1 MKINPD
7 LKAILAASTVSLL
20 AAAGLAYAGVYT
32 VGVSGS
38 EAGSIVL
45 NGATSGAVTVNVPA
59 VAGTTTFTLPGSNGT
74 ANQVL
79 QTNGSG
85 VTTWANAGTGNAN
98 TGSANTW
105 TAPQTF
111 STRVAS
117 TPVVLSGA
125 APIPDASTTN
135 VFTLTLSAATTI
147 ANPTNLVAGETL
159 TFIITQA
166 AGGYAVTWGAN
177 YKFSGTAPTMS
188 TGSGKVDVYTCTSP
202 AGTNCYMAGVSQ
214 NF

>member
-1 MKINPD
+1 
-7 LKAILAASTVSLL
+7 
-20 AAAGLAYAGVYT
+20 VYT

-59 VAGTTTFTLPGSNGT
+59 VAGTTTFTLPGSNGA

-85 VTTWANAGTGNAN
+85 ATTWANAGTGNAN

-117 TPVVLSGA
+117 TPVTLNA
-125 APIPDASTTN
+125 ATPSPDASAGN
-135 VFTLTLSAATTI
+135 IFTLAIGTAAATMV
-147 ANPTNLVAGETL
+147 NPTNLVAGDTL
-159 TFIITQA
+159 TFVITQNA
-166 AGGYAVTWGAN
+166 TTAQTLAWGTA
-177 YKFSGTAPTMS
+177 YKFSGTTPAVS
-188 TGSGKVDVYTCTSP
+188 TGLGKVDIFTCTSP
-202 AGTNCYMAGVSQ
+202 TGTNCYMAGVTQ
-214 NF
+214 GF

>member
-1 MKINPD
+1 MRYRFVAG
-7 LKAILAASTVSLL
+7 LGLGLAF
-20 AAAGLAYAGVYT
+20 AAGVAYSAANVAYFT
-32 VGVSGS
+32 TPPT
-38 EAGSIVL
+38 
-45 NGATSGAVTVNVPA
+45 ATGQVVCS
-59 VAGTTTFTLPGSNGT
+59 AGTDGILQATGCPG
-74 ANQVL
+74 
-79 QTNGSG
+79 G
-85 VTTWANAGTGNAN
+85 VGTG
-98 TGSANTW
+98 TANTW
-105 TAPQTF
+105 TAAQTF
-111 STRVAS
+111 STRVSS
-117 TPVVLSGA
+117 TPVALSGA